1 MDHPLRQFS
10 TRIPSLPGHPLYCPE
25 CWATARFDEEEDR
38 DLHYLQHHVLDTPK
52 EMLSNRMIL
61 IDYGNYDGPMGRK
74 QHVFPAE
81 RFVQEPESFLTE
93 AERRKDRDLEKEKR
107 GEMEVCTEG
116 QVEQRD

>member
-1 MDHPLRQFS
+1 
-10 TRIPSLPGHPLYCPE
+10 
-25 CWATARFDEEEDR
+25 
-38 DLHYLQHHVLDTPK
+38 
-52 EMLSNRMIL
+52 MIL

-81 RFVQEPESFLTE
+81 RYVQEPESFLTE
-93 AERRKDRDLEKEKR
+93 AEGRKGRDLEKQMR